1 MKLFCRFA
9 SLFALVLL
17 ALPGL
22 GQRPL
27 ARLHGPIS
35 GSGRITLPHSRVPLT
50 DDAEDAGTIAP
61 ATRIPGI
68 TLVFRRSEAQ
78 EAALKKLLAAQQ
90 DPESPLYHHWL
101 TPDDFAAQFGVA
113 DQDIA
118 ATEAWLKAQG
128 FDVDSI
134 SRSRDRITFSGTAAQ
149 VQAAFGA
156 ELRRYRLGDE
166 VHFAPANDLSL
177 PAQLAPLTAA
187 VLHISDFRPK
197 AQLVTGRAVRPNL
210 TGASTQQHLLT
221 PKDIA
226 TMYNL
231 TPLYQKLWKGAGQR
245 IAVVGQSYVNTVSGP
260 VATFLGNMAQV
271 MNVTP
276 VLVPNSGVNAI
287 SPGDESESEL
297 DLEYSSAIAPNAD
310 IFFVYVGSNQNYDV
324 FDAIAYAIT
333 EDVAPVVSIS
343 YGTCELTV
351 SQSALEQANALF
363 AEAAAQGQTL
373 VASSGDTGSTQC
385 AYYSPAQGVTTAQQ
399 QALAV
404 SFPASSPYVTA
415 VGGTQMAEGTFAAGA
430 SSYWQSSAGSDVV
443 NSLLS
448 YVPEVAWNE
457 SSTQGIVAGGG
468 GSSSY
473 FTRPD
478 WQSGVSGIPSGSY
491 RLLPDV
497 SLQSS
502 TRKPGFVFCTT
513 DPSVVGQSGSCTNG
527 LRNYNGSYTIAGGT
541 SFAAPIFAGFVAILN
556 QSQNAA
562 GQGNINPALYK
573 LASDATTYASVFHD
587 IVSGTNACT
596 PGASVCSTAGQSNY
610 AAGTGYDEATGLGSL
625 DFNALATAWPSGPSA
640 KMVPTL
646 LTLSPSLTSQM
657 GNVIN
662 GRSIFVPPGQSVA
675 VSISLLV
682 ANSSVANPANFAGT
696 ISISLDGSP
705 LNAAL
710 PVTAT
715 NPGMYT
721 TFYTVTAP
729 TTTGS
734 HVLVFTY
741 SGDSTHSPAT
751 RALSL
756 TVGSSSASGSITV
769 SAGNLSV
776 ANNSTG
782 TTQITVTPSG
792 GYNGRVVW
800 SLSATAASAGA
811 PQLSGCYWINPLL
824 VNNTITTQLKM
835 GVGSACSTVQPQAR
849 IAVQTAQARG
859 PVDLL
864 SGRRGIPA
872 GALYVAFVFGGMLG
886 MKRRRWPSLLGVA
899 IAALVLSA
907 GLTGCGGSSGNTGS
921 SNSSG
926 NPAPPQTQAAS
937 YTFRLTASDSVNA
950 SITASTTFTMTVQ

>member
-1 MKLFCRFA
+1 M
-9 SLFALVLL
+9 
-17 ALPGL
+17 
-22 GQRPL
+22 
-27 ARLHGPIS
+27 
-35 GSGRITLPHSRVPLT
+35 
-50 DDAEDAGTIAP
+50 AP
-61 ATRIPGI
+61 ATQIPGI

-78 EAALKKLLAAQQ
+78 EAALEKLLAAQQ

-101 TPDDFAAQFGVA
+101 TPDGFAAQFGVA
-113 DQDIA
+113 EEDIA
-118 ATEAWLKAQG
+118 ATEAWLTGQG
-128 FDVDSI
+128 FHVDSV
-134 SRSRDRITFSGTAAQ
+134 SRSHDRITFSGTAAQ

-166 VHFAPANDLSL
+166 THFAPANDLSL
-177 PAQLAPLTAA
+177 PAQLAPITAA
-187 VLHISDFRPK
+187 VLHLSDFRPK
-197 AQLVTGRAVRPNL
+197 AQMVTSDRVRPNL

-226 TMYNL
+226 TMYKL
-231 TPLYQKLWKGAGQR
+231 TPLYQKLWNGAGQA

-260 VATFLGNMAQV
+260 IATFLANMSQA

-276 VLVPNSGVNAI
+276 VLVPDSGANAI
-287 SPGDESESEL
+287 SPGDESESEI

-310 IFFVYVGSNQNYDV
+310 VFFVYVGANQNYDV

-385 AYYSPAQGVTTAQQ
+385 AYYTAAQGATTAQQ

-430 SSYWQSSAGSDVV
+430 SSYWQSSTGSDVV

-478 WQSGVSGIPSGSY
+478 WQSGVSGIPSGPY

-502 TRKPGFVFCTT
+502 IQKPGFVFCTT

-527 LRNYNGSYTIAGGT
+527 LKNSNGSYTIAGGT

-556 QSQNAA
+556 QSRNAA
-562 GQGNINPALYK
+562 GQGNINPTLYK
-573 LASDATTYASVFHD
+573 LASDATTYGSVFHD
-587 IVSGTNACT
+587 ILSGTNACAA
-596 PGASVCSTAGQSNY
+596 GASVCSTAGQSNY
-610 AAGTGYDEATGLGSL
+610 AAGTGYDEATGLGSV
-625 DFNALATAWPSGPSA
+625 DFNALATAWPSEPSA
-640 KMVPTL
+640 KLAPTL
-646 LTLSPSLTSQM
+646 LTLSPSLNSQM
-657 GNVIN
+657 GNIIN
-662 GRSIFVPPGQSVA
+662 GRSIFVSPGQSVV
-675 VSISLLV
+675 VSISLLL
-682 ANSSVANPANFAGT
+682 ANSTMANPANFSGT
-696 ISISLDGSP
+696 ISISLDGSA
-705 LNAAL
+705 LNPAL

-715 NPGMYT
+715 NVGIYT
-721 TFYTVTAP
+721 TSYTVTAP

-734 HVLVFTY
+734 HVLVFSY

-751 RALSL
+751 RTLSL
-756 TVGSSSASGSITV
+756 TVGNSSASGSIAL
-769 SAGNLSV
+769 SAGNLSA

-792 GYNGRVVW
+792 GYTGEVFW
-800 SLSATAASAGA
+800 SLTMTAASAGA
-811 PQLSGCYWINPLL
+811 PQFSGCYLINPLR
-824 VNNTITTQLKM
+824 VNNIVTTQLKI
-835 GVGSACSTVQPQAR
+835 GVGAACSTAQPQAR
-849 IAVQTAQARG
+849 IAVQMAQTPG
-859 PVDLL
+859 PVDPP
-864 SGRRGIPA
+864 GRRAIQG
-872 GALYVAFVFGGMLG
+872 GALCAAFVFCGMLG
-886 MKRRRWPSLLGVA
+886 TKRRRWTNLMGVA
-899 IAALVLSA
+899 ITALVLSA
-907 GLTGCGGSSGNTGS
+907 GLAGCGGSGG
-921 SNSSG
+921 NSSG
-926 NPAPPQTQAAS
+926 GNSTPPQTQPAT
-937 YTFRLTASDSVNA
+937 YTLRLTGSDSVNA
-950 SITASTTFTMTVQ
+950 SITASTTFTLTVR